1 MRYDTVIIG
10 GGLSALMCGIEV
22 ARAGKRV
29 ALVATGNSSLHFSSC
44 SFGLYNAPEPLKA
57 IETLP
62 TVHPYAKMGA
72 EQVAAYASRATEILN
87 IAGIATVGSAEKNH
101 YIATPV
107 GGWRECWLSIEGM
120 LTSQTGKDVDFKSA
134 TILYPEGF
142 LDFYTQFI
150 LDGLT
155 EMGIAVKAQA
165 FALPEIV
172 VRRNNPT
179 EMRTVTV
186 ARALDKEE
194 NIRALAT
201 IISRESSENDVVL
214 LPAVLGLN
222 STDVQSRL
230 AHMANRDVRAIP
242 TLIPSVEGVKVER
255 ALNRALESMGGVI
268 FMAHTAV
275 DYTMEQGEIKS
286 ITTSKGVT
294 LTADNFVLASGSF
307 IGGGLVAQ
315 RDCLCE
321 PVFGADVVPNVGN
334 QYTTRN
340 IFEPQPFMGVGVAT
354 DNNFKVLVGGKA
366 VENLYACGAVLSG
379 YNPVKEGCGA
389 GVAMTTA
396 LKVADEIINN
406 R

>member
-29 ALVATGNSSLHFSSC
+29 ALVATGNSCLHFSSC

-57 IETLP
+57 IESLP
-62 TVHPYAKMGA
+62 AIHPYAKMGA
-72 EQVAAYASRATEILN
+72 EQVAAYATRATEILN
-87 IAGIATVGSAEKNH
+87 IAGIATVGSAEQNH

-107 GGWRECWLSIEGM
+107 GKWRECWLSIEGM
-120 LTSQTGKDVDFKSA
+120 LTSKSGKDVDFKSA

-150 LDGLT
+150 VDHLEG
-155 EMGIAVKAQA
+155 MGVKVKTHA
-165 FALPEIV
+165 FELPELVI
-172 VRRNNPT
+172 RRNNPT

-186 ARALDKEE
+186 ARALDKTE
-194 NIRALAT
+194 NIEALAC
-201 IISRESSENDVVL
+201 IIAHQSDKEDVVL
-214 LPAVLGLN
+214 LPAVLGFN
-222 STDVQSRL
+222 SVDVLSQLSRL
-230 AHMANRDVRAIP
+230 ADRDIREIP

-255 ALNRALESMGGVI
+255 ALNRAFESMGGVI

-275 DYTMEQGEIKS
+275 DYAMEEGQIKS
-286 ITTSKGVT
+286 ITTSKGIT
-294 LTADNFVLASGSF
+294 LTADDFVLASGSF
-307 IGGGLVAQ
+307 IGGGLTAE
-315 RDCLCE
+315 RDSLRE
-321 PVFGADVVPNVGN
+321 PIFGADIEPVVGSE
-334 QYTTRN
+334 YTTRD
-340 IFEPQPFMGVGVAT
+340 IFEPQPFMSCGVAT
-354 DNNFKVLVGGKA
+354 DNTFKVKIGGKI
-366 VENLYACGAVLSG
+366 VDNLCACGAVLSG

-396 LKVADEIINN
+396 LKVADDIIN